1 MLGMELDSTQIGI
14 LGKHLL
20 IDTLMIAGFEV
31 AGPLRDRGIDL
42 IAFNDG
48 KGGEKFNAWP
58 IQLKSSSGRIFSV
71 DKKYEKLPRL
81 LIVYAWN
88 VASRDKS
95 RLFALTYTEA
105 VRVLVDRKHATQ
117 KAWTEGNKWADTKV
131 GVALEKRLKR
141 HEVTPDKLREKLL
154 AIR

>member
-1 MLGMELDSTQIGI
+1 MELDNTQIGI

-31 AGPLRDRGIDL
+31 AEPLRDRGIDL
-42 IAFNDG
+42 IVFNDG
-48 KGGEKFNAWP
+48 KAGEKFNAWP

-88 VASRDKS
+88 VGSRDKS
-95 RLFALTYTEA
+95 RLFVLTYKEA
-105 VRVLVDRKHATQ
+105 VRVLVDRKNAIQ

-131 GVALEKRLKR
+131 GAELEKRLKR
-141 HEVTPDKLREKLL
+141 HEVTPDKLRRVLL
-154 AIR
+154 AIK